1 MVLKLIKEASMYGWH
16 VVTSADVSAKVTKMV
31 SVQSAKFMLIFLT
44 SIFAKIGYHLL
55 DSHISRHFS
64 TIFFK

>member
-31 SVQSAKFMLIFLT
+31 FVRSAKFMLIFFT

-55 DSHISRHFS
+55 DIHISRHFP
-64 TIFFK
+64 TITF